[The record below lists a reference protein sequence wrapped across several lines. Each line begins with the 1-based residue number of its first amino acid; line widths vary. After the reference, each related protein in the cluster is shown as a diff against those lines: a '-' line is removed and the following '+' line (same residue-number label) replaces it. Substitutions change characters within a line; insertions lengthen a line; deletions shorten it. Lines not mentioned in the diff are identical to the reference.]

1 MKKLTILFFILNI
14 LCLDM
19 LAKEYAVI
27 TNKNVKNLTQDKI
40 KAIFLKKLVI
50 INGNKVIPINLS
62 PRDSVRSSFE
72 KNIIGMRYSR
82 LKSYWTKQ
90 HYLGHRPPLTMKS
103 QESILAFIKK
113 VDGAVG
119 YIDLK
124 NIDSDINIVY
134 KWSD

>member
-1 MKKLTILFFILNI
+1 MRKLILLFTVINVF
-14 LCLDM
+14 CLA
-19 LAKEYAVI
+19 LFAKDYAVI
-27 TNKNVKNLTQDKI
+27 ANKNTKNLTHEKI
-40 KAIFLKKLVI
+40 KAVFLKKLVI
-50 INGNKVIPINLS
+50 VNGKKIVPVNLS

-103 QESILAFIKK
+103 QQSVLAFIKK
-113 VDGAVG
+113 IDGSIG
-119 YIDLK
+119 YIDTK
-124 NIDSDINIVY
+124 NIDNSVNILY